1 MPICCCWH
9 RTQKSRLGSL
19 LLSLPIVVA
28 LHVFSFVVKF
38 HASRAFR
45 HCYNFGCLL
54 PDAIRLIAWAVIV
67 VCFVAEFIYLLA
79 FAFPSAI
86 CPVVPREEPPIVLP
100 KSSDEIRAMYRPMAA
115 WYQAPARDAL
125 RRHYGEFPPTSEALA
140 NWRSFNAVTTAFL
153 ADPSQGVAA
162 RV

>member
-1 MPICCCWH
+1 MAICCCGH
-9 RTQKSRLGSL
+9 RTQKSRLCSILFSL
-19 LLSLPIVVA
+19 AIVVA

-45 HCYNFGCLL
+45 HCYDFGCLL

-79 FAFPSAI
+79 FAFPNYV
-86 CPVVPREEPPIVLP
+86 CPVVPDQEPPTIP
-100 KSSDEIRAMYRPMAA
+100 TSSDEVRAMYRPMAA
-115 WYQAPARDAL
+115 WYRAPARDAL
-125 RRHYGEFPPTSEALA
+125 RRHHGQFPPTSEALLA
-140 NWRSFNAVTTAFL
+140 WKSFDAVTTEFL
-153 ADPSQGVAA
+153 VDQGVAA

>member
-1 MPICCCWH
+1 MAICCCGH

-67 VCFVAEFIYLLA
+67 VCFVAEFLYLLA
-79 FAFPSAI
+79 FAFPNYV
-86 CPVVPREEPPIVLP
+86 CPVVREEPPTF
-100 KSSDEIRAMYRPMAA
+100 RP
-115 WYQAPARDAL
+115 R
-125 RRHYGEFPPTSEALA
+125 
-140 NWRSFNAVTTAFL
+140 
-153 ADPSQGVAA
+153 
-162 RV
+162 

>member
-9 RTQKSRLGSL
+9 RTLKSRLGSL

-67 VCFVAEFIYLLA
+67 VCFVAEFLYLLA
-79 FAFPSAI
+79 FAFPNYV
-86 CPVVPREEPPIVLP
+86 CPVVREEPPIIP
-100 KSSDEIRAMYRPMAA
+100 ATRDEVRAIYRPMAA
-115 WYQAPARDAL
+115 WYRAPARDAL
-125 RRHYGEFPPTSEALA
+125 RKHYGEFPPTSEALFA
-140 NWRSFNAVTTAFL
+140 WASFDAVTTAFL
-153 ADPSQGVAA
+153 EDQPAGVAA
-162 RV
+162 RI

>member
-1 MPICCCWH
+1 MAICCCWH

-79 FAFPSAI
+79 FAFPKYI
-86 CPVVPREEPPIVLP
+86 CPVDPREEPPIIP
-100 KSSDEIRAMYRPMAA
+100 ATSDEVRAIYRPMAA
-115 WYQAPARDAL
+115 WYRAPARDAL
-125 RRHYGEFPPTSEALA
+125 RRQHGEFPPTSETLA
-140 NWRSFNAVTTAFL
+140 SWRFYDAVTTAFL
-153 ADPSQGVAA
+153 HDQASRALGV
-162 RV
+162 

>member
-79 FAFPSAI
+79 FAFPNYV
-86 CPVVPREEPPIVLP
+86 CPVVREEPPTIP
-100 KSSDEIRAMYRPMAA
+100 TTSDEVRAMYRPMAA
-115 WYQAPARDAL
+115 WYRAPARDAL
-125 RRHYGEFPPTSEALA
+125 RKHNGEFPPTSEALFA
-140 NWRSFNAVTTAFL
+140 WASFDAVTTAFL
-153 ADPSQGVAA
+153 HDQASRRLGV
-162 RV
+162 

>member
-19 LLSLPIVVA
+19 LLSLPVVVA

-79 FAFPSAI
+79 FAFPKYI
-86 CPVVPREEPPIVLP
+86 CPVDPREEPPIIPATSEEV
-100 KSSDEIRAMYRPMAA
+100 RAIYRPMAA
-115 WYQAPARDAL
+115 WYRAPARDAL
-125 RRHYGEFPPTSEALA
+125 RKHNGEFPPTSEALLA
-140 NWRSFNAVTTAFL
+140 WKSFDAVTTAFL
-153 ADPSQGVAA
+153 HAQGVAA

>member
-1 MPICCCWH
+1 MAICCCGH
-9 RTQKSRLGSL
+9 RTQKSRLCSILFSL
-19 LLSLPIVVA
+19 AIVVA

-67 VCFVAEFIYLLA
+67 LCFVAEFIYLLA
-79 FAFPSAI
+79 FAFPNYV
-86 CPVVPREEPPIVLP
+86 CPVVRQEPPIIP
-100 KSSDEIRAMYRPMAA
+100 KSGDEVRAMYRPMAA

-125 RRHYGEFPPTSEALA
+125 RRHHGAFPPTSAALLA
-140 NWRSFNAVTTAFL
+140 WKSFDAVTTEFL
-153 ADPSQGVAA
+153 VDQGAAA

>member
-1 MPICCCWH
+1 MAVCCCWH

-79 FAFPSAI
+79 FAFPNYV
-86 CPVVPREEPPIVLP
+86 CPVVPREEPPTIP
-100 KSSDEIRAMYRPMAA
+100 DTSDKVRAIYRPMAA
-115 WYQAPARDAL
+115 WYRAPARDAL
-125 RRHYGEFPPTSEALA
+125 RKHYGEFPPTSEALLDWA
-140 NWRSFNAVTTAFL
+140 SFGPVATAFL
-153 ADPSQGVAA
+153 DDQAMHGLGV
-162 RV
+162 